1 MSSISFFIFSEKYQK
16 IIAKKKKN
24 AIKKKTIKETINRTA
39 LGISEF
45 RR

>member
-1 MSSISFFIFSEKYQK
+1 MSSISFFIFSGKYQK
-16 IIAKKKKN
+16 IIAKKKN
-24 AIKKKTIKETINRTA
+24 AMNKKTIKETINRTA

>member
-1 MSSISFFIFSEKYQK
+1 MFSGKYQK
-16 IIAKKKKN
+16 IIAKKKN
-24 AIKKKTIKETINRTA
+24 TINKKTIKETINRTA

>member
-1 MSSISFFIFSEKYQK
+1 MFSGKYQK

-24 AIKKKTIKETINRTA
+24 TINKKTIKETINRTA